1 MPSTAKLGEFGFYAV
16 LVGAGIFVGEKF
28 IPQLS
33 SISGY
38 VKWLVVGGAAL
49 WLLAKVV

>member
-1 MPSTAKLGEFGFYAV
+1 MPSTAKLGELGFYAV
-16 LVGAGIFVGEKF
+16 LAGAAIFVGEKF

-33 SISGY
+33 SITSY

-49 WLLAKVV
+49 WLIAKVV